1 MILQT
6 AVREHLK
13 VILNSE
19 PEHTEIEFYKSL
31 LVAIANNPNINAL
44 SYEAISLQII
54 DRADTLIKKLLEKK

>member
-6 AVREHLK
+6 AIREHLK
-13 VILNSE
+13 VILDSE

-31 LVAIANNPNINAL
+31 IVAIANNPNVNAL
-44 SYEAISLQII
+44 SYEAISFQII